1 MYLKKPTGC
10 LLFNP
15 KLRDNWK
22 QSHCTHSSTVQ
33 LHDRIAKSQGIQSVH
48 WLRAFGLGNNSISS
62 RTKDLLSLNTDQDTK
77 SKRGHSCCQ
86 GAKKPLQS
94 CKPFKSLSQRP
105 ELSVPAEDTLPQA
118 SHKKGEV
125 TLTLWECHTYQTDD
139 FSFPFPFLG
148 LYTQPH
154 KSCLMSC
161 TWTMWVTPAGNSASP

>member
-33 LHDRIAKSQGIQSVH
+33 LHDRIVKSQGIQSVH

-118 SHKKGEV
+118 SHKKGGGHPDSLGMPHV
-125 TLTLWECHTYQTDD
+125 PNRW
-139 FSFPFPFLG
+139 FFFPISISRAVHSTPQVLSHE
-148 LYTQPH
+148 LYMNNVGD
-154 KSCLMSC
+154 SCR
-161 TWTMWVTPAGNSASP
+161 